1 MYAAGTRH
9 VLFKDDDC
17 YRADC
22 SAESKRDGVVRP
34 PFTASTASTAAR
46 SKVELVDG
54 DGDFVAKFDGL
65 AQGLNATENGLQI
78 GEDLAYSC
86 VAILHIDHH
95 TVIKRARNNSFAKI
109 RLKRHRTPALTPARS
124 LTSQSTSRNR
134 R

>member
-54 DGDFVAKFDGL
+54 DGDFVAKLDGL
-65 AQGLNATENGLQI
+65 AQDSTPLKM
-78 GEDLAYSC
+78 DCKLARTSLI
-86 VAILHIDHH
+86 VALL
-95 TVIKRARNNSFAKI
+95 S
-109 RLKRHRTPALTPARS
+109 
-124 LTSQSTSRNR
+124 ST
-134 R
+134 